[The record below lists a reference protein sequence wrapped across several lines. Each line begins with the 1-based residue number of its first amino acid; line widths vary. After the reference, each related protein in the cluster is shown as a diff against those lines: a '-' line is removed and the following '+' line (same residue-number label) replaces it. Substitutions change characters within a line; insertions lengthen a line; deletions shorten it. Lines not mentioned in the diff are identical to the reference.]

1 MLILKCLAGKNRRV
15 TIVVGSKNMWKAK
28 IAKVKHRQPNVMVAC
43 AQAHVAQA
51 MDCIVVLYYGC
62 LRTGTCGAGD
72 GLYSCIINTTIQ
84 SIACATCACAQ
95 ATITLG
101 CLWVKRLKL
110 I

>member
-43 AQAHVAQA
+43 AQAHMAQA

-62 LRTGTCGAGD
+62 LRHMCLCAGNHNI
-72 GLYSCIINTTIQ
+72 GLPMGKEIKIDLAYF
-84 SIACATCACAQ
+84 
-95 ATITLG
+95 
-101 CLWVKRLKL
+101 
-110 I
+110 